1 VSRNGSSHV
10 LPRLPCA
17 FWQAIHGARDAWQ
30 GLEGILDEEW
40 EGLRRNEISVLWETA
55 DKKTMQAAHIQEKEA
70 ALTHM
75 ARLITERCGL
85 VGHDDWRMALRSVV
99 HPSDLSR
106 FEAELFAL
114 RRVREEA
121 MERNRRHGRW
131 IGERLDLTKAIA
143 RVLVPVAE
151 DPPAL
156 YGPSGGLSGERRR
169 PLFKQGDF

>member
-1 VSRNGSSHV
+1 MSRDGSSRV
-10 LPRLPCA
+10 LPRLPGA
-17 FWQAIHGARDAWQ
+17 FWHAIHGARDAWQ
-30 GLEGILDEEW
+30 ALEGILDEEW

-55 DKKTMQAAHIQEKEA
+55 DKKTMQAARIQEKEA

-85 VGHDDWRMALRSVV
+85 VGRGDWRQALRSAL

-131 IGERLDLTKAIA
+131 IEERLDLTKAIA
-143 RVLVPVAE
+143 GVLVPVAE
-151 DPPAL
+151 VPSAL
-156 YGPSGGLSGERRR
+156 YGPSGGLSEKRCGRMSTHGV
-169 PLFKQGDF
+169 F